1 MKTKEERIMRK
12 TKELET
18 VDTVERE
25 RERERV
31 TLYSTWN
38 PSTRPHTN
46 VLVNNKKNIK
56 KARNSI
62 TMSVLKIDTG

>member
-25 RERERV
+25 RERESHSLFNMESV
-31 TLYSTWN
+31 YST
-38 PSTRPHTN
+38 THTN

>member
-1 MKTKEERIMRK
+1 MRK

-18 VDTVERE
+18 VDTVE

-46 VLVNNKKNIK
+46 ILVNNKIGYKIK
-56 KARNSI
+56 ENSI
-62 TMSVLKIDTG
+62 TILVSKLDTS

>member
-1 MKTKEERIMRK
+1 MRK

-18 VDTVERE
+18 VDTVE

-56 KARNSI
+56 KVRNSI
-62 TMSVLKIDTG
+62 TMSVSKIDTG

>member
-1 MKTKEERIMRK
+1 MRK

-18 VDTVERE
+18 VDTVE

>member
-1 MKTKEERIMRK
+1 MEMMA
-12 TKELET
+12 ET
-18 VDTVERE
+18 LAGV
-25 RERERV
+25 
-31 TLYSTWN
+31 
-38 PSTRPHTN
+38 HTN